1 MVPAPVF
8 AYYSRCA
15 HRGNTIMKC
24 TASLAVAV
32 ITLAVSG
39 CAASLV
45 YDSGRSWKQQECYKI
60 PDQYERQRCL
70 QSAAMSYDEYRKT
83 VTQEQ
88 AR

>member
-1 MVPAPVF
+1 MVPAPDF
-8 AYYSRCA
+8 TYYSHCV
-15 HRGNTIMKC
+15 HRGNTTMKS
-24 TASLAVAV
+24 TALLAVALV
-32 ITLAVSG
+32 TLAVSG

-83 VTQEQ
+83 VAQEQ